1 MNSTKK
7 LTEIG
12 VTSPQSSTL
21 PTTTTTTTKTTTA
34 PKAPSVNPANIT
46 QSYYTPVNLSNYDG
60 ARRSYTQ
67 SEAVKAA
74 GQALAEH
81 EANRPGEYQSRYGDQ
96 IQGMID
102 NIMNREQFSYDY
114 TADPLYQ
121 QYAQQYQRGGQLA
134 MKDAMAESAA
144 LTGGYG
150 NSYAQQVG
158 QQTYQRYMES
168 LNAVI
173 PQLRQAAYEMYQ
185 DEGDTMRAN
194 LGMLQGADETDYGRY
209 RDTVY
214 DYQNTLDYL
223 YGKYSDMS
231 DQEYQ
236 RYMNDMAAWEAD
248 RDYWH
253 MRALELAAAE
263 ANSGGGGGGG
273 GSASNKA
280 KKAVR
285 NSVYNVGNATSEAL
299 AAAAAGLV
307 RDQHA
312 NDDYWVAAGGPSI
325 NKKKTMQTRN

>member
-1 MNSTKK
+1 MSDTKK
-7 LTEIG
+7 LLESG
-12 VTSPQSSTL
+12 VASPQSSTL
-21 PTTTTTTTKTTTA
+21 PATTTTTTTATA

-46 QSYYTPVNLSNYDG
+46 QSYYTPVNLSNFDG
-60 ARRSYTQ
+60 ARRTYTQ
-67 SEAVKAA
+67 SAAVKQA
-74 GQALAEH
+74 GQALADH
-81 EANRPGEYQSRYGDQ
+81 EANKPGEYQSRYGDQ
-96 IQGMID
+96 IQGLID
-102 NIMNREQFSYDY
+102 SIMNRERFTYDY

-158 QQTYQRYMES
+158 QQTYQRYMEN

-209 RDTVY
+209 RDTVG
-214 DYQNTLDYL
+214 DYQNTLNYL
-223 YGKYSDMS
+223 YGKYMDMS

-236 RYMNDMAAWEAD
+236 RYMNDMAAWESD

-253 MRALELAAAE
+253 MRSLELAAQQAAE
-263 ANSGGGGGGG
+263 NAGGGGG
-273 GSASNKA
+273 GSGTRAA
-280 KKAVR
+280 KKAIQ
-285 NSVYNVGNATSEAL
+285 SSIYNTSGMLAQAAAQAAAL
-299 AAAAAGLV
+299 AL
-307 RDQHA
+307 QQQKKKP
-312 NDDYWVAAGGPSI
+312 AGGGAGT
-325 NKKKTMQTRN
+325 NTLMTR

>member
-21 PTTTTTTTKTTTA
+21 PTTTTTTTKTATA

-60 ARRSYTQ
+60 DRRTYTQ
-67 SEAVKAA
+67 SEAVRAA
-74 GQALAEH
+74 GQALADH
-81 EANRPGEYQSRYGDQ
+81 EANKPGEYQSQYGEQ

-102 NIMNREQFSYDY
+102 SIMNRGKFTYDY
-114 TADPLYQ
+114 SADPLYQ

-158 QQTYQRYMES
+158 QQTYQRYMEN

-209 RDTVY
+209 RDTVG
-214 DYQNTLDYL
+214 DYQNTLNYL
-223 YGKYSDMS
+223 YGKYMDMS

-236 RYMNDMAAWEAD
+236 RYMNDMAAWEND

-253 MRALELAAAE
+253 MRALELAQQAAE
-263 ANSGGGGGGG
+263 NAGGGGGGG
-273 GSASNKA
+273 TKSA

-285 NSVYNVGNATSEAL
+285 KSVYSIGDTLAQAAAEAAAL
-299 AAAAAGLV
+299 A
-307 RDQHA
+307 QEKKT
-312 NDDYWVAAGGPSI
+312 AAGGG
-325 NKKKTMQTRN
+325 TRTRMTR

>member
-1 MNSTKK
+1 MRKMNSTKK

-60 ARRSYTQ
+60 DRRTYTQ
-67 SEAVKAA
+67 SEAVRAA
-74 GQALAEH
+74 GQALADH
-81 EANRPGEYQSRYGDQ
+81 EANKPGEYQSQYGEQ

-102 NIMNREQFSYDY
+102 SIMNRGKFTYDY
-114 TADPLYQ
+114 SADPLYQ

-158 QQTYQRYMES
+158 QQTYQRYMEN

-173 PQLRQAAYEMYQ
+173 PQLRQAAYEMYR

-209 RDTVY
+209 RDTVG
-214 DYQNTLDYL
+214 DYQNTLNYL
-223 YGKYSDMS
+223 YGKYMDMS

-236 RYMNDMAAWEAD
+236 RYMNDMAAWEND

-253 MRALELAAAE
+253 MRALELAQQAAE
-263 ANSGGGGGGG
+263 NTGGGGGGG
-273 GSASNKA
+273 TKSA

-285 NSVYNVGNATSEAL
+285 KSVYSIGDTLAQAAAEAAAL
-299 AAAAAGLV
+299 A
-307 RDQHA
+307 QEKKP
-312 NDDYWVAAGGPSI
+312 AAGGG
-325 NKKKTMQTRN
+325 TRTRMTR